1 VRHNHETR
9 PVSRSS
15 EADDN
20 ALDPPTDEPETE
32 TARLSTPSVG
42 RRGYLGLLGA
52 GIGSVLFGT
61 QPASAH
67 EGGYGIG
74 EYGLGGYDDTEEG
87 STADPPEESDDE
99 TADDEPADDEP
110 TDDDSPPNV
119 LTVSADPEA
128 STATLWGLVWTLDDA
143 ASATASFEYRR
154 SDAEGWS
161 RTDATTQSSW
171 GAFEQT
177 VGGLDASTDY
187 EYRAV
192 VTIDDEPT
200 VGEIQSF
207 RTLAADESSSTVEQ
221 LAADGADSLH
231 FEHNY

>member
-32 TARLSTPSVG
+32 TAKLSTPSVG

-61 QPASAH
+61 QPASAR

-74 EYGLGGYDDTEEG
+74 EYGLGGYDDTKEE
-87 STADPPEESDDE
+87 STGDPPEESDDE
-99 TADDEPADDEP
+99 PADDDSA
-110 TDDDSPPNV
+110 DDDSPPNV

-143 ASATASFEYRR
+143 ESATASFEYR
-154 SDAEGWS
+154 SPGAEAWS

-177 VGGLDASTDY
+177 VSGLDASTDY

-207 RTLAADESSSTVEQ
+207 RTLAADESATSVDQ
-221 LAADGADSLH
+221 LTADGADRLH
-231 FEHNY
+231 FERN

>member
-1 VRHNHETR
+1 MRHNHETR

-32 TARLSTPSVG
+32 TASVSTPSVG

-61 QPASAH
+61 QPASAYQ
-67 EGGYGIG
+67 GGYGIG
-74 EYGLGGYDDTEEG
+74 EYGLGGPDDTEDG
-87 STADPPEESDDE
+87 STADPPEESDDGL
-99 TADDEPADDEP
+99 DDDKPA
-110 TDDDSPPNV
+110 DDDSPPNV

-143 ASATASFEYRR
+143 ASATVFFEYRR
-154 SDAEGWS
+154 PDDQEWS
-161 RTDATTQSSW
+161 RTDPTTQSSW
-171 GAFEQT
+171 GAFDGT
-177 VGGLDASTDY
+177 VTGLEASTDY

-192 VTIDDEPT
+192 VTIDDESM
-200 VGEIQSF
+200 VGELQSF
-207 RTLAADESSSTVEQ
+207 RTPATNEPSPTADQFT
-221 LAADGADSLH
+221 ADAADSLN
-231 FEHNY
+231 FKHN